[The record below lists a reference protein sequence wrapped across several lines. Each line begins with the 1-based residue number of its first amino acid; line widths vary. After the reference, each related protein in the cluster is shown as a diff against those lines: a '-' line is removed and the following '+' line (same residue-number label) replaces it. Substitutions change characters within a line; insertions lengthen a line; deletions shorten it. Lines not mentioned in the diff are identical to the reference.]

1 VKEAAVRF
9 IHNARRVVAITH
21 VAPDGDAIGSLLGLG
36 RALRWLGKEYTL
48 ACADPV
54 PRRFTYLPGSEAI
67 VTGPRGEYDLVISL
81 DCGDLERL
89 GAAYDESLVGLPII
103 NIDHH
108 VTNTH
113 FGTVNWIDT
122 RVASTAEMVLELV
135 ERLDVPLDSDMA
147 LCLLNG
153 IVTDTRGFRIPNTP
167 LRTMRAVLKLMEAG
181 AQLPEITAHVF
192 NQRPFSDICLWAKAL
207 NGVQL
212 DGRIIWSQITRTM
225 RQECAL
231 SEKGDA
237 GLVNFLGT
245 TAEADVAIVFIE
257 EDDGRVKVEMRSV
270 PGVDVSAVAR
280 DLGGGGHPQAA
291 GCTLNSDLDEAREKV
306 LRAVSEAVEG
316 QVSADFWHLQ
326 H

>member
-1 VKEAAVRF
+1 MKEAAVRF